1 LDVSQETPPPES
13 AAPLA
18 RNPDPRV
25 VAAIVASALFMQN
38 LDSTVVATALPA
50 MARDLHEDPLVMGVA
65 ITSYLVAL
73 TVFIPLSGW
82 MADRFGAKQVFMAA
96 IATFTTASIF
106 CGLSQGLAEMVA
118 ARVLQ
123 GLGGAMMVP
132 VGRLLLLRRVKKS
145 ELLTATTWLSMPA
158 LLGPVMGPP
167 VGGFLTDLVSWRAV
181 FWINVPVGI
190 LGLLLVW
197 RLIPPLPRIIPPP
210 PDVPGLALVGGALA
224 TLMFAFETLGRG
236 LVPNWVAL
244 GMLGLGVVLTVL
256 AVRHCLRARN
266 PALDFSLFAIPA
278 FSVTVIAGTVFRVGA
293 SMVPFLV
300 PLSLQLGF
308 GASAAQSGMIS
319 FATALG
325 AFAMKPMAQT
335 ALRWVGFRN
344 VLVWNAVIAGLLVMA
359 CAAFRPGWPIPV
371 IFAVLLVGGLF
382 RSLHFTTTNTLA
394 YADVPQPKLSAAT
407 SFYGTAQQLPGA
419 VGVALAAAALQAS
432 VALAERPAATM
443 ADFSVGFLL
452 GGLLMLISGPMSM
465 RLPPEAGEGVVAGR
479 RRG

>member
-1 LDVSQETPPPES
+1 VI
-13 AAPLA
+13 
-18 RNPDPRV
+18 
-25 VAAIVASALFMQN
+25 AAIVASALFMQN
-38 LDSTVVATALPA
+38 LDSTVVATALPS
-50 MARDLHEDPLVMGVA
+50 MARDLGEDPLVMGVA

-96 IATFTTASIF
+96 IATFTTASVF

-145 ELLTATTWLSMPA
+145 ELLTATTWLTMPA

-167 VGGFLTDLVSWRAV
+167 MGGFLTDLVSWRAV
-181 FWINVPVGI
+181 FWINVPVGV

-197 RLIPPLPRIIPPP
+197 RLIPALPRIVPPP
-210 PDVPGLALVGGALA
+210 PDVPGLAMVGGALA
-224 TLMFAFETLGRG
+224 CLMFAFETLGRG
-236 LVPNWVAL
+236 LVPNWVAV
-244 GMLGLGVVLTVL
+244 GMLLLGLGLAAL
-256 AVRHCLRARN
+256 AVWHCRRVRN
-266 PALDFSLFAIPA
+266 PAIDFSLLSVPS
-278 FSVTVIAGTVFRVGA
+278 FSVTVVAGTVFRVGA

-308 GASAAQSGMIS
+308 GASASQSGMIS

-335 ALRWVGFRN
+335 ALRLIGFRN
-344 VLVWNAVIAGLLVMA
+344 VLIWNAALAGLLVML
-359 CAAFRPGWPIPV
+359 CAAFRPGWPV
-371 IFAVLLVGGLF
+371 WAIFAVLLAGGLF

-407 SFYGTAQQLPGA
+407 SFYSTAQQLPGA
-419 VGVALAAAALQAS
+419 VGVALAAAVLQTS
-432 VALAERPAATM
+432 VALGGRATASL
-443 ADFSVGFLL
+443 ADFSMGFLL

-465 RLPPEAGEGVVAGR
+465 RLPPDAGEGIVAGR

>member
-1 LDVSQETPPPES
+1 V
-13 AAPLA
+13 A

-25 VAAIVASALFMQN
+25 IAAIVASALFMQN
-38 LDSTVVATALPA
+38 LDSTVVATALPS
-50 MARDLHEDPLVMGVA
+50 MARDLGEDPLVMGVA

-181 FWINVPVGI
+181 FWINVPVGM

-197 RLIPPLPRIIPPP
+197 RIIPALPRIVPPP
-210 PDVPGLALVGGALA
+210 PDVPGLVLVGGALA
-224 TLMFAFETLGRG
+224 CLMFAFETLGRG
-236 LVPNWVAL
+236 LVPGWVAV
-244 GMLGLGVVLTVL
+244 GMLVLGVVLAVL
-256 AVRHCLRARN
+256 AVRHCLHARN

-278 FSVTVIAGTVFRVGA
+278 FNVTVVAGTVFRIGTG
-293 SMVPFLV
+293 MVPFLV

-308 GASAAQSGMIS
+308 GASAAQSGMVS
-319 FATALG
+319 FGTALG
-325 AFAMKPMAQT
+325 AFVMKPMAQT
-335 ALRWVGFRN
+335 ALRLIGFRN
-344 VLVWNAVIAGLLVMA
+344 VLVWNAMLAGMLVML
-359 CAAFRPGWPIPV
+359 CAAFRPGWPMLAV
-371 IFAVLLVGGLF
+371 FSVLLVGGLF

-394 YADVPQPKLSAAT
+394 YAEVPQPKLSAAT
-407 SFYGTAQQLPGA
+407 SFYSTAQQLSGA
-419 VGVALAAAALQAS
+419 VGVALASAVLQAS
-432 VALAERPAATM
+432 VALAGRPVPSM

-452 GGLLMLISGPMSM
+452 GGALMMIAGPMSA
-465 RLPPEAGEGVVAGR
+465 RLPPEAGEGIVAGR
-479 RRG
+479 RRA